1 MRCAQRQ
8 FENRE
13 GPTAN
18 PQEFYTT
25 CLKETNPAKL
35 PVGRPTDQK
44 HIYFIPGLMLR

>member
-1 MRCAQRQ
+1 MRSPQCQ

-13 GPTAN
+13 SATAN
-18 PQEFYTT
+18 PREFYTT
-25 CLKETNPAKL
+25 CLKGTNPAEL